1 VVVGEART
9 FAGDLDFLRAQ
20 GVEIVLLDHADCVD
34 AMEEFQARYPQV
46 WSEDIGG
53 R

>member
-1 VVVGEART
+1 VGEART
-9 FAGDLDFLRAQ
+9 FEGDLDFLRSR
-20 GVEIVLLDHADCVD
+20 GVQIVLLDDRDCIA
-34 AMEEFQARYPQV
+34 AMEEFQARYPLV